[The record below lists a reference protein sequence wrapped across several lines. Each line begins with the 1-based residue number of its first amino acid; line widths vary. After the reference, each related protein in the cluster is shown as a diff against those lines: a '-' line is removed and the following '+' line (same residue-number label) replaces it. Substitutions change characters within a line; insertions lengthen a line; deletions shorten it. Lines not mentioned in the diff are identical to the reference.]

1 MSLNKIIKFPT
12 IDSKKN
18 IFFLAIIYYAIF
30 FLPMILYAYF
40 YCDDKILIYSIP
52 VETQIYNNNLF
63 QISYQLFKDFLA
75 SGRFYGLYATHNIIF
90 YFFHDR
96 ISYYVVKYLFNLIAV
111 ASFAWLLKLL
121 TKDTAN
127 GRAFIFLMPSINI
140 SRILTFKSIIG
151 LSLSITQLS
160 PPCATLFQVLFFLD
174 SGGGKCSSRKRS
186 RLLCQSARSGAC
198 AGP

>member
-40 YCDDKILIYSIP
+40 YCDDKILAYAIP
-52 VETQIYNNNLF
+52 AETQNYHNNFF
-63 QISYQLFKDFLA
+63 QVSFDSFKGFFNA
-75 SGRFYGLYATHNIIF
+75 GRFYGLYATHYIIF

-127 GRAFIFLMPSINI
+127 GRAFIFLMPISNFYC
-140 SRILTFKSIIG
+140 SRIE
-151 LSLSITQLS
+151 
-160 PPCATLFQVLFFLD
+160 FLHFMA
-174 SGGGKCSSRKRS
+174 RK
-186 RLLCQSARSGAC
+186 
-198 AGP
+198 PK